1 MRTTLYQ
8 IQNVERKFLV
18 YSFIQPSPGAVESG
32 DSIAIILGMLEK
44 LHHIVSSDDTN
55 GNVAGGNHF
64 G

>member
-1 MRTTLYQ
+1 ML
-8 IQNVERKFLV
+8 NGSSS
-18 YSFIQPSPGAVESG
+18 YSFIQPSPGAVESR

>member
-1 MRTTLYQ
+1 MRTTML
-8 IQNVERKFLV
+8 NGNSS